1 MKMFWEPQMSVDFIN
16 SEEAREAMDSV
27 RQFSFDK
34 GLLGQGAMSPDFVG
48 IEFPDGSIMGD
59 SGNVKLRFN
68 DSYMEMAADGEI

>member
-1 MKMFWEPQMSVDFIN
+1 SVVFIN
-16 SEEAREAMDSV
+16 SKEAHAAMDSV

-59 SGNVKLRFN
+59 TGNVKLRFN
-68 DSYMEMAADGEI
+68 DDYMEMGANGEL